1 MQFILHPHRNSL
13 LMSDGRLGLG
23 VLNALAGGTCMRLL
37 INWWQHKPVVST
49 VWKPAARQQLVRC
62 LVAG

>member
-1 MQFILHPHRNSL
+1 M
-13 LMSDGRLGLG
+13 
-23 VLNALAGGTCMRLL
+23 TLL

-62 LVAG
+62 LVAGASCQV